1 MQRGKRE
8 LQEGLSW
15 GNGAPNKQNK
25 RRRKTGKEKGGG
37 STNDAGVTYKV
48 AVPKLST
55 VPVQRSSEHRKG
67 MLPAQGWGMAG
78 LEGQGSKSQGSFAAP
93 ELSFPITNKT
103 SLWTQCHGLV
113 HLGLHHD
120 LLSLSWHGNLTP
132 LSVLGSARTPSP
144 LPLMVSA
151 VFATPHKML
160 ILRKILDTE
169 EG

>member
-67 MLPAQGWGMAG
+67 MLPQLRAGGWPGWRDKAQSLRGP
-78 LEGQGSKSQGSFAAP
+78 LLLQSSPSQLRTKHPSG
-93 ELSFPITNKT
+93 
-103 SLWTQCHGLV
+103 H
-113 HLGLHHD
+113 
-120 LLSLSWHGNLTP
+120 
-132 LSVLGSARTPSP
+132 SA
-144 LPLMVSA
+144 MV
-151 VFATPHKML
+151 
-160 ILRKILDTE
+160 
-169 EG
+169 